1 MFHEFQFNSKQ
12 TLIYRDG
19 ILISGSL
26 DALIQHMVPTD
37 DYMPERQFT
46 FAFLL
51 SARLF
56 LRPHQLLER
65 ICAISDGQRREVIA
79 AAGAAASNAS
89 TSTAPAV
96 TPFAGNFVRLL
107 VQWVDD
113 FPYDFR
119 DERLM
124 QHVRRMT
131 QRCIQ
136 LDTGCRRAVSA
147 MLQTL
152 LNRLT
157 SLDQY
162 EMYLNRVNCDGG
174 GNGAGPSSADGT
186 NGGGSAKAAQSIGTD
201 AGSNGGGGNG
211 SGSGGLEQ
219 VVDITELCTAGPSQL
234 AHQLT
239 HIELERLSHIGA
251 EEFVQAFVKENAMM
265 ATAASA
271 ASADGG
277 GAAIDVDANAS
288 MAADIKKSRNLESYV
303 QWFNRLSYLVASE
316 IVKVS
321 AVTWPS
327 WVFRESV
334 CMLFAVFELICYQEC
349 VITWTYRRVH
359 GNRFYLRCE
368 QLKPQ
373 LLGVTTCPLIRS

>member
-1 MFHEFQFNSKQ
+1 MSIPVRPPVTLAHIFLYRSLSLYTQ

-37 DYMPERQFT
+37 DYMPDKSFV

-56 LRPHQLLER
+56 VRPHQLLER
-65 ICAISDGQRREVIA
+65 ICHISDEQQAQSSLTAALVTDA
-79 AAGAAASNAS
+79 AAAAILPSSVNSMRRSSNSSS
-89 TSTAPAV
+89 T
-96 TPFAGNFVRLL
+96 FAIHFVRLL
-107 VQWVDD
+107 GQWMDD

-131 QRCIQ
+131 QKCC
-136 LDTGCRRAVSA
+136 LDTAGCRRPVSA
-147 MLQTL
+147 MLQSL

-157 SLDQY
+157 MLDQY
-162 EMYLNRVNCDGG
+162 ELYLNRINYGSVNGQQTS
-174 GNGAGPSSADGT
+174 NGDAATAATATTTTVNPTCPSMSTHSMESTQSSGSSAT
-186 NGGGSAKAAQSIGTD
+186 AAHLNHHHHQHNNSHQQHLGMV
-201 AGSNGGGGNG
+201 A
-211 SGSGGLEQ
+211 
-219 VVDITELCTAGPSQL
+219 DITELCTGPLQL

-251 EEFVQAFVKENAMM
+251 EEFVQAFAKENLLIFPPSTSTSSSEDNSAKSS
-265 ATAASA
+265 TASTT
-271 ASADGG
+271 
-277 GAAIDVDANAS
+277 
-288 MAADIKKSRNLESYV
+288 ADIKKTRNLESYV

-321 AVTWPS
+321 AKCIHLHDVQ
-327 WVFRESV
+327 
-334 CMLFAVFELICYQEC
+334 CD
-349 VITWTYRRVH
+349 
-359 GNRFYLRCE
+359 
-368 QLKPQ
+368 
-373 LLGVTTCPLIRS
+373 